1 MREATGDSSTTV
13 ERGDEEAELQ
23 QTFADE
29 EEAGEKIVA
38 AKEKEEFPESMRYSL
53 KVLLEQPEDE
63 EGAEE
68 EGEEGEEGEE
78 EAAEDEGDVGGV
90 AGEAGGEGEAEG
102 TDEEAEEEEEE
113 EEEINVTPAET
124 EELGKS
130 VDDALESIL
139 VDYEASARK
148 SAVIQSESRY
158 SLRRYL
164 LEASDELDVDKF
176 ANDVARLVMNYDNLL
191 DMEAIII
198 NKAIQ
203 FLTSHYSKDI
213 AENFLELLELKHGIS
228 LGEDEEIIQP
238 IAIGA
243 SGGGGVG
250 GGV

>member
-63 EGAEE
+63 EDAEE
-68 EGEEGEEGEE
+68 EGEEEEE

-102 TDEEAEEEEEE
+102 ADEEAEEEEEE
-113 EEEINVTPAET
+113 EEEIDVTPAET

-130 VDDALESIL
+130 VDNALESIL

>member
-68 EGEEGEEGEE
+68 EGEEGEEEEE

-102 TDEEAEEEEEE
+102 ADEEAEEEEEE
-113 EEEINVTPAET
+113 EEEIDVTPAET

-130 VDDALESIL
+130 VDNALESIL

-164 LEASDELDVDKF
+164 LEASDELDVNKF

-228 LGEDEEIIQP
+228 LGKDEEIIQP
-238 IAIGA
+238 VAIGA